1 MESSIAR
8 VYLLDVPFHVDR
20 PYDYNIPPELRGDV
34 KVGSFVCVPFGGGNR
49 KQLAL
54 VGELDCVAEYD
65 KLKPIFSVVCDCI
78 TLSAE
83 QLGIIMYMKEYTFCT
98 TGDAVGA
105 LLPPSILTKMK
116 EYYSLADP
124 SAPLP
129 AGLNQH
135 QTLVYHFL
143 SSYGK
148 VTERKIT
155 KDLGQWA
162 VEIVKNLCKVGIA
175 VKETEFSG
183 FSNIKTVEYASL
195 AVSIDE
201 AESIACLMRAP
212 KQAELLRLLISDG
225 TKNVAELKN
234 EYKFSTA
241 QIKALEKRGAV
252 KLEKKEVFRDPYAS
266 EDFQGKR
273 ESLKLSK
280 EQTRV
285 KEEICSYLNKKE
297 AHAVLFRG
305 VTGSGKTSVIKSV
318 MDEVIASGR
327 GVIMLVPEIALTPQ
341 TVSIFRSYYGD
352 KAVVV
357 HSQLSAGERYDV
369 WKKIS
374 SGEALICIGTRSAV
388 FAPFKNLGLIVID
401 EEQEHTYKSD
411 MSPRYHARDV
421 ARFRAAYNKAV
432 MLLASATP
440 SLESYYKAKN
450 NVYTLVE
457 LKERYGNAVLPQTKI
472 SDLRLDLA
480 KTSGLSVIGESLY
493 KAMTESLERKEQVI
507 LFINRRGY
515 NNFVSCAMCGKAII
529 CPKCSV
535 SMTFHSPGRVF
546 AEDGESAMQA
556 RVKNG
561 WLTCH
566 YCGTREKVPS
576 VCPECGSE
584 HIQHLGFGTQ
594 KVEEELKLL
603 FPDKKVMR
611 MDADTTSTK
620 FAFDNMLERFRNGEA
635 DILLGTQMVTK
646 GHDFPNVTC
655 VGVVLADASLYLD
668 DYRANERTFDLI
680 TQVTGR
686 AGRSDKKG
694 CAVIQTYN
702 PEHEILRYASMQNY
716 VDFYNNEIL
725 LRRSYVFPPFCDVL
739 LINLSSASE
748 NELLKGCVFLNSTIK
763 DMADKIEN
771 MEEKSSLALNVFGPF
786 EASVYK
792 VNDKYRMQFVV
803 KCKNNSVTRMF
814 FAKIYALCE
823 RQFGGKIQITLDMN
837 SNNI

>member
-1 MESSIAR
+1 MNDLFAR
-8 VYLLDVPFHVDR
+8 VHILDAPYFVDR
-20 PYDYNIPPELRGDV
+20 KFDYLIPSELWSKV
-34 KVGSFVCVPFGGGNR
+34 VVGSVVSVPFGKGN
-49 KQLAL
+49 KSTYAVVFEITDKTEFNGVKSVIDIIPDVCLNDEMMKL
-54 VGELDCVAEYD
+54 CVF
-65 KLKPIFSVVCDCI
+65 LKDR
-78 TLSAE
+78 
-83 QLGIIMYMKEYTFCT
+83 TFCSI
-98 TGDAVGA
+98 GDVVKSAVPVSAFG
-105 LLPPSILTKMK
+105 KM
-116 EYYSLADP
+116 YSVYSLAE
-124 SAPLP
+124 
-129 AGLNQH
+129 G
-135 QTLVYHFL
+135 
-143 SSYGK
+143 
-148 VTERKIT
+148 
-155 KDLGQWA
+155 
-162 VEIVKNLCKVGIA
+162 VEYETFGENARNICEYLKNCPDSRYISLKQRFGDQIDRALRDMTMRGIIVKKTEIKESARKYEKYIA
-175 VKETEFSG
+175 
-183 FSNIKTVEYASL
+183 L
-195 AVSIDE
+195 AITPDE
-201 AESIACLMRAP
+201 AEQYLSGNGKNKLRGEKLKSVLSA
-212 KQAELLRLLISDG
+212 LLEGGGKLSES
-225 TKNVAELKN
+225 ELKGLTGAG
-234 EYKFSTA
+234 SA
-241 QIKALEKRGAV
+241 QFKALEEKGMITVEALDVYRDAYSDDV
-252 KLEKKEVFRDPYAS
+252 KPADENILTAHQTEAYNKIS
-266 EDFQGKR
+266 ELYKSGEPK
-273 ESLKLSK
+273 
-280 EQTRV
+280 
-285 KEEICSYLNKKE
+285 
-297 AHAVLFRG
+297 AVLLHG
-305 VTGSGKTSVIKSV
+305 ITGSGKTRVIKAV
-318 MDEVIASGR
+318 IDEVIESGR
-327 GVIMLVPEIALTPQ
+327 QAIILVPEISLTPQ
-341 TVSIFRSYYGD
+341 TVGIFKGYYGNRI
-352 KAVVV
+352 AVI
-357 HSQLSAGERYDV
+357 HSSLSNGERFDAWRRIKNGDV
-369 WKKIS
+369 DV
-374 SGEALICIGTRSAV
+374 CIGTRSAV
-388 FAPFKNLGLIVID
+388 FAPFERLGLIVID

-440 SLESYYKAKN
+440 SLESYYKAKSGA
-450 NVYTLVE
+450 YTLVE
-457 LKERYGNAVLPQTKI
+457 LKERYGDAVLPKTKI

-515 NNFVSCAMCGKAII
+515 NNLVSCAMCGKAIT

-546 AEDGESAMQA
+546 ADEGENAMQA

-566 YCGTREKVPS
+566 YCGAREKVPK

-594 KVEEELKLL
+594 KVEEELRLL

-620 FAFDNMLERFRNGEA
+620 FAFDDMLDRFRNGEA

-655 VGVVLADASLYLD
+655 VGVILADASLYLD

-702 PEHEILRYASMQNY
+702 PEHQILQYASTQNY

-739 LINLSSASE
+739 LITLTSTSE
-748 NELLKGCVFLNSTIK
+748 NELLKACVHLNSTIK
-763 DMADKIEN
+763 EMAEKEDKN
-771 MEEKSSLALNVFGPF
+771 NLALNVFGPF

-792 VNDKYRMQFVV
+792 INEKYRMQFVV
-803 KCKNNSVTRMF
+803 KCKNNAQTRMF
-814 FAKIYALCE
+814 FARIYASCE
-823 RQFGGKIQITLDMN
+823 RQFGNKIQMILDMN